1 MVVRHKGKWQWGT
14 KETMNSRVVYDRTVE
29 AKEKSEIQ
37 MIKYR

>member
-1 MVVRHKGKWQWGT
+1 MVVRHKGKLQWGK
-14 KETMNSRVVYDRTVE
+14 KEMMNSPAVYDRTVE